1 MSKMCTNSYKSYKNP
16 VKPKKFKYLSNKN
29 LICEIIFLVSIIVRK
44 YLITMF
50 TSGENC
56 RSLRKLL
63 EEVVVGQKLSNSHLL
78 RTTSY
83 VRLLAEQ
90 AEAGHRY
97 QHCLDVYTPQVHEE
111 DHLESSNT

>member
-1 MSKMCTNSYKSYKNP
+1 MLNHLPC
-16 VKPKKFKYLSNKN
+16 
-29 LICEIIFLVSIIVRK
+29 K

-56 RSLRKLL
+56 RSLSQLL
-63 EEVVVGQKLSNSHLL
+63 KEVVVWQKLSNCHLL

-83 VRLLAEQ
+83 IRLLAQQ